1 MNQHGYPLQSSKKN
15 DMDVKAENYRKR
27 MGLGQDGNTLVQML
41 VLNAVVFVVLK
52 FVFVFFIATGNSR
65 DSFFTHVFN
74 WFVLPANPEK
84 IIWRPWTVIS
94 FMLTDQDLFRFISNM
109 FWLWSFGYILQDLTG
124 NRKLIPLYLYG
135 GIAGAMVYM
144 MVHILAPGFHALADT
159 DFLYGA
165 NCSIAAVAVATTV
178 ISPDYRI
185 FPMISGGIPL
195 WVLTLVF
202 LLLNFAGVN
211 NGDLP
216 TYFAYAAAAGTG
228 FLFIDQL
235 RRGRD
240 GSLWINQFFDWFG
253 NLFNPE
259 KKKKTKNKKD
269 EFYYNVSGTQP
280 YKKIPNITQ
289 KRIDEILD
297 KINQQGYRFLSSE
310 EKEILKRAAEEDDL

>member
-1 MNQHGYPLQSSKKN
+1 MN
-15 DMDVKAENYRKR
+15 VKEENYRKR

-41 VLNAVVFVVLK
+41 VLNAVIFVVLK
-52 FVFVFFIATGNSR
+52 FVFVFFVATGNSK
-65 DSFFTHVFN
+65 DSFVTHVFN
-74 WFVLPANPEK
+74 WFVLPASPEK
-84 IIWRPWTVIS
+84 MIWRPWTLIS

-135 GIAGAMVYM
+135 GIAGAIVYM
-144 MVHILAPGFHALADT
+144 MVHIIGPDFRALADV

-195 WVLTLVF
+195 WILTLVF

-216 TYFAYAAAAGTG
+216 TYLAYTAAAGTG

-253 NLFNPE
+253 NLFNPD
-259 KKKKTKNKKD
+259 KKKKPKNKKD

>member
-1 MNQHGYPLQSSKKN
+1 
-15 DMDVKAENYRKR
+15 MDVKEESYRKR
-27 MGLGQDGNTLVQML
+27 MYLGQDGNALVQLL
-41 VLNAVVFVVLK
+41 VLNAVIFVVLK
-52 FVFVFFIATGNSR
+52 FVFIFFLATNASSEG
-65 DSFFTHVFN
+65 FFTHVFN
-74 WFVLPANPEK
+74 WFILPANPEK
-84 IIWRPWTVIS
+84 MIWRPWTLIS
-94 FMLTDQDLFRFISNM
+94 FMFTDHQLFRFISNM

-124 NRKLIPLYLYG
+124 NRKLIPIYLYG
-135 GIAGAMVYM
+135 GLGGAFIYVMA
-144 MVHILAPGFHALADT
+144 HILIPNLREQVNT
-159 DFLYGA
+159 DFLYAA

-195 WVLTLVF
+195 WILTLIY
-202 LLLNFAGVN
+202 LLLNFSGVGS
-211 NGDLP
+211 GDLS
-216 TYFAYAAAAGTG
+216 TYLAYAGGAGTG

-240 GSLWINQFFDWFG
+240 GSIWINEFFDWFG

-259 KKKKTKNKKD
+259 KKKKLKNKKD
-269 EFYYNVSGTQP
+269 EFYYNVAGTQP

-297 KINQQGYRFLSSE
+297 KINQQGYRFLTSE